1 MLKGRKKKNHGFR
14 MMEREGKVI
23 RRKAQLKTG
32 KAKCPK
38 RCIATL
44 AYYPTHNVCNTCA
57 MAKKSPFL
65 SKAAKYMYFRNK
77 RARRKTYWDGVEMGM
92 IDEHCYDYWLG
103 KMEEE

>member
-14 MMEREGKVI
+14 MMEREGKAI

-38 RCIATL
+38 RCVATL
-44 AYYPTHNVCNTCA
+44 YPTHNVCITCV
-57 MAKKSPFL
+57 MAKKSPFM
-65 SKAAKYMYFRNK
+65 SKVAKYIYFRNK
-77 RARRKTYWDGVEMGM
+77 RARRKMYWDGVEMGM
-92 IDEHCYDYWLG
+92 IDEHYYDYWLG

>member
-14 MMEREGKVI
+14 MMEREGKAI

-44 AYYPTHNVCNTCA
+44 VYYPTHNVCNTCA

-65 SKAAKYMYFRNK
+65 SKAAKHMYFRNK
-77 RARRKTYWDGVEMGM
+77 RARRKTYWDGVELGM
-92 IDEHCYDYWLG
+92 IDEHCYDYCLG
-103 KMEEE
+103 RQKD